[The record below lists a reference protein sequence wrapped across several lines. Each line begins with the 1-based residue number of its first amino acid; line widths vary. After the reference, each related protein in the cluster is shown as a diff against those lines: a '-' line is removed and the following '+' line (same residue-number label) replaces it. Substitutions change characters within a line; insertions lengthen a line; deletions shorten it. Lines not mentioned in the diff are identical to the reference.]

1 MMFGTENLELLGYPM
16 VKNFEDMI
24 TRFDRMYERDTGT
37 DRRRITA

>member
-1 MMFGTENLELLGYPM
+1 MTFDVDKLKWLGYPM